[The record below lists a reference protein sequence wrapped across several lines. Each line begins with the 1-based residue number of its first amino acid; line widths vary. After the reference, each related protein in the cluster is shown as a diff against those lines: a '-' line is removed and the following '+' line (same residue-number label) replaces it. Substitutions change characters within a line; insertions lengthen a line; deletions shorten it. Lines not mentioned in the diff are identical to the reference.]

1 MGGGTYSGL
10 PGTTA
15 APSGLSLSPRMPTTF
30 SHADS
35 PLRAAERTL
44 RKPSSAVWLQSV
56 RVRTARFDESL
67 AFYGSLLGLSLRTVR
82 VHPVSAELSAQM
94 TDAEGHDVLEIVE
107 TPPENDLGTGG
118 HELAFGMPRRTW
130 HLLRARLDTKKWPY
144 ETAGDCL
151 YLSDADG
158 TPLRIESLGDLGPMG
173 CA

>member
-1 MGGGTYSGL
+1 MPASL
-10 PGTTA
+10 P
-15 APSGLSLSPRMPTTF
+15 LV
-30 SHADS
+30 DS
-35 PLRAAERTL
+35 PLRAAERAL

-56 RVRTARFDESL
+56 RVRTHQFDEAL

-82 VHPVSAELSAQM
+82 VHPVSAQLSAQM

-107 TPPENDLGTGG
+107 TAPDAGTPSTGG

-144 ETAGDCL
+144 EEAGDCL

-158 TPLRIESLGDLGPMG
+158 TALRIESLGDLTPLG

>member
-1 MGGGTYSGL
+1 MPASL
-10 PGTTA
+10 P
-15 APSGLSLSPRMPTTF
+15 LV
-30 SHADS
+30 DS
-35 PLRAAERTL
+35 PLRAAERAL

-56 RVRTARFDESL
+56 RVRTTRFDEAL

-82 VHPVSAELSAQM
+82 VHPVSAQLSAQM

-107 TPPENDLGTGG
+107 QAAEADAPGKGG

-144 ETAGDCL
+144 EEAGDCL

-158 TPLRIESLGDLGPMG
+158 MSLRIESLGDLSPLGS
-173 CA
+173 A